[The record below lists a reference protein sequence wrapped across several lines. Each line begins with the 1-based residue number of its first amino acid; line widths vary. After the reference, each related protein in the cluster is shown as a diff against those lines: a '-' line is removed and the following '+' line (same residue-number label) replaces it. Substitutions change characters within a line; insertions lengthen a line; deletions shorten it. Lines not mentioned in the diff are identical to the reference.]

1 MNRLSLTLLQK
12 DSRVARYLSRQLCNY
27 FHSIHVAR
35 TTSELRD
42 LITRFRSDV
51 VVVDIECASLADV
64 QLLHHDFAN
73 LCIVC
78 THRLADEEMWTAAMD
93 AGAADICS
101 ALDTRGI
108 ITAATRSAPMSHSAA
123 A

>member
-1 MNRLSLTLLQK
+1 MNHLSLILLQK
-12 DSRVARYLSRQLCNY
+12 DSRVARFLSRQLCNY

-35 TTSELRD
+35 TTGELRD

-78 THRLADEEMWTAAMD
+78 THRLADEQMWTAAMD
-93 AGAADICS
+93 AGADDICS
-101 ALDTRGI
+101 ALDTRAI
-108 ITAATRSAPMSHSAA
+108 VSAATRSAPISRSAA